1 MNNLDT
7 QISEMSTVRDQLHTQ
22 YQASLSEF
30 QVQEQKFKEVESQM
44 REKAEVGEPLKVKQN
59 VLKNLFSMQRW
70 NVALLGT
77 LYNRICFFFANMKGD
92 FD

>member
-7 QISEMSTVRDQLHTQ
+7 QISEMSTVRDELHTQ
-22 YQASLSEF
+22 YQASLSDF

-59 VLKNLFSMQRW
+59 VLKISFFYAKMKCCFARY
-70 NVALLGT
+70 T
-77 LYNRICFFFANMKGD
+77 LQ
-92 FD
+92 

>member
-7 QISEMSTVRDQLHTQ
+7 QISEMSTVRDELHTQ

-59 VLKNLFSMQRW
+59 VLKISFFYAKMKCCLARY
-70 NVALLGT
+70 T
-77 LYNRICFFFANMKGD
+77 LQ
-92 FD
+92 